1 MVLAVEAMN
10 SIPLPDSLPVP
21 PDGFCYLAGKLS
33 VTGHFTYSITYGD
46 FMQIP
51 EAGPATRNATFAL
64 YVDGK
69 LIDSKVVPYQVLP

>member
-1 MVLAVEAMN
+1 
-10 SIPLPDSLPVP
+10 
-21 PDGFCYLAGKLS
+21 